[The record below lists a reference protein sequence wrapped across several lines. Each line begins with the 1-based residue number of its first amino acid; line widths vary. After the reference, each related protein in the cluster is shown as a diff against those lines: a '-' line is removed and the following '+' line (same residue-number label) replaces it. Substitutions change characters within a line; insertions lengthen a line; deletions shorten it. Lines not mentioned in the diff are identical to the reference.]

1 MWLVDLFMGIADII
15 LNILFVKRF
24 GWGSFLWDLAA
35 VACLAVAV
43 IFFVA
48 DMIVL
53 GVIGIIGVD
62 ACSVMSSRRVWRDIR
77 SKREQQKRE
86 AETSGK

>member
-1 MWLVDLFMGIADII
+1 MWLVDLFMGFVDMI
-15 LNILFVKRF
+15 LNIQFGKRF

-43 IFFVA
+43 ICFVA
-48 DMIVL
+48 DMVIL
-53 GVIGIIGVD
+53 GVIGIIGVV

-86 AETSGK
+86 EEKPSP

>member
-15 LNILFVKRF
+15 LNIQFVKRF
-24 GWGSFLWDLAA
+24 GWGRFLWDLAA
-35 VACLAVAV
+35 MACMVVAV

-48 DMIVL
+48 DMVVL
-53 GVIGIIGVD
+53 GVIGIIGVV
-62 ACSVMSSRRVWRDIR
+62 ACFVMGSRRVWRDIR

-86 AETSGK
+86 EEKPSP

>member
-1 MWLVDLFMGIADII
+1 MWLVDLFIGFVDMI
-15 LNILFVKRF
+15 LNIQFGKRF
-24 GWGSFLWDLAA
+24 GWGRFLWDLAA

-53 GVIGIIGVD
+53 GVIGIIGVV